1 MSFLTFEDETA
12 IYETVIFPPV
22 YERYGKL
29 LFDQQPLLVSGRVA
43 SEWGAVSLEVEKVEV
58 LGGRSTGQEVHA
70 PGYAEYM
77 S

>member
-43 SEWGAVSLEVEKVEV
+43 VEWEAVSVEVERVEV
-58 LGGRSTGQEVHA
+58 LEARLTGQEA
-70 PGYAEYM
+70 YALGYAEYM